1 MLLMQFVQLLK
12 TVVSQ
17 LPQFLY
23 FFLEVFKLRK

>member
-17 LPQFLY
+17 LSQFLY